1 MKILHLLSQRPEI
14 TGSGVYLQNIIH
26 HAEKRGC
33 LNYLLAGIPF
43 GDEPQ
48 LTAID
53 KKATSF
59 VTFSGGDLDYPIPG
73 MSDVMPYVS
82 SRFRD
87 LHESQISA
95 YEKEFAGAID
105 EAVKVFKPDIIHSH
119 HLWLATAIAK
129 GGCGDIPFVTSCHS
143 TDLRQF
149 ILCPHLQER
158 VLPTC
163 RKLERVL
170 ALSRDQSERIETL
183 YGIDAD
189 RIDIVGGG
197 FDAGLFSWKAKK
209 KASPVQILY
218 AGKLSFSKGVD
229 WLLRSLTQL
238 EGLPF
243 HLHLAGSGSG
253 EEEKVCL
260 QLAAVLQEKVTVH
273 GRISQQRLSILMGEC
288 HLFVLPSFYEG
299 LPLVLLEA
307 LASGC
312 RVISTDLPGCL
323 ELLGETKENLVEWV
337 HLPDMD
343 LVDQPRP
350 EDREV
355 LELALAGSITRMIR
369 RVVNNPSL
377 PKGEVEH
384 IVTPYTWEAVFQR
397 IYRAYRKVV
406 AL

>member
-1 MKILHLLSQRPEI
+1 M
-14 TGSGVYLQNIIH
+14 
-26 HAEKRGC
+26 
-33 LNYLLAGIPF
+33 
-43 GDEPQ
+43 
-48 LTAID
+48 
-53 KKATSF
+53 
-59 VTFSGGDLDYPIPG
+59 
-73 MSDVMPYVS
+73 
-82 SRFRD
+82 
-87 LHESQISA
+87 
-95 YEKEFAGAID
+95 
-105 EAVKVFKPDIIHSH
+105 
-119 HLWLATAIAK
+119 
-129 GGCGDIPFVTSCHS
+129 
-143 TDLRQF
+143 
-149 ILCPHLQER
+149 
-158 VLPTC
+158 
-163 RKLERVL
+163 
-170 ALSRDQSERIETL
+170 
-183 YGIDAD
+183 
-189 RIDIVGGG
+189 
-197 FDAGLFSWKAKK
+197 
-209 KASPVQILY
+209 
-218 AGKLSFSKGVD
+218 
-229 WLLRSLTQL
+229 
-238 EGLPF
+238 
-243 HLHLAGSGSG
+243 HLAGSGSG

-288 HLFVLPSFYEG
+288 HLFVLPSFFEG

-337 HLPDMD
+337 HLPDMY